1 MAGAGAGTKVAV
13 YAVGRFQPPTIGH
26 ELLFNEVARLA
37 EEKGGDAFVFVSS
50 VYDKPGKVDRYPLTA
65 RQKIDALEEM
75 YRSGIRF
82 INTATDC
89 PTPPGCGGPEK
100 AYAFLRKEGY
110 TDVTLVAGSDRAE
123 TFGPNASMWEEGKKH
138 GVPPPKFVGLQR
150 TSGKGATAM
159 SGTEA
164 RRRARAGDYEGF
176 AEAVRVGKISDDAI
190 KELYDGIRARKGG
203 RRTRRNRAS
212 GKALS
217 RRGSRSRSGSSRTI
231 RSSYGSR
238 GCY

>member
-50 VYDKPGKVDRYPLTA
+50 VYDKPGKVDRYPLSS
-65 RQKIDALEEM
+65 RQKIDALKEM
-75 YRSGIRF
+75 YRSGIEF
-82 INTATDC
+82 VDTAVC
-89 PTPPGCGGPEK
+89 KPACGGPEK
-100 AYAFLRKEGY
+100 AYAHLRNLGY

-123 TFGPNASMWEEGKKH
+123 TFGPNAPMWEEGKKH
-138 GVPPPKFVGLQR
+138 GVPPPKFVSLTR
-150 TSGKGATAM
+150 TSGSGATAM

-176 AEAVRVGKISDDAI
+176 AEAVRVGKITDEGI
-190 KELYDGIRARKGG
+190 KMLYEGIRARKGG
-203 RRTRRNRAS
+203 RRTRRNKAS
-212 GKALS
+212 GRALS